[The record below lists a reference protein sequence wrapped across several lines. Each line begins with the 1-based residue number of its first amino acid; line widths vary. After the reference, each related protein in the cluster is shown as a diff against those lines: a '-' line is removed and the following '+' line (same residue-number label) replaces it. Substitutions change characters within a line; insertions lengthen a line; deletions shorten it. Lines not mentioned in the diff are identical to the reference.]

1 MSDDR
6 LKRQQSQT
14 ERDIEGWEARKQ
26 RERARSNPLGIPA
39 VTCDEVTGNYEGE
52 ELARAR
58 ARRPTPERLARLEE
72 KHDDLAET
80 VNELRVGVA
89 KIDGK
94 LDTLP
99 ELLSLL
105 KGKQAAQ
112 VAANADEHETK
123 RQGMANRTK
132 IVLGVL
138 GLLSSGG
145 IGAIIAALSGCAS

>member
-39 VTCDEVTGNYEGE
+39 VTCDDVTGNYEGE

-58 ARRPTPERLARLEE
+58 ARRPTPERLERLEKGRDEDRGDHKKLVE
-72 KHDDLAET
+72 KVDGLSTA
-80 VNELRVGVA
+80 VARVE
-89 KIDGK
+89 GK
-94 LDTLP
+94 LDLLP
-99 ELLSLL
+99 KLVSLL
-105 KGKQAAQ
+105 EGK
-112 VAANADEHETK
+112 EETK

-132 IVLGVL
+132 IIL
-138 GLLSSGG
+138 GLLSLLGSGG